1 MHPINK
7 YKNKIMAQLSDRLNR
22 LAPSA
27 TLAMSQKSSEMKAQ
41 GIDVINMSVG
51 EPDFNTPDNIKQAA
65 KKAIDE
71 NYSRYSPVPGYPDLR
86 KAIVAKLKNENGLE
100 YTTNE
105 VIVGTGGKQCVC
117 NAVLALVNPGD
128 EVIIPAL
135 QNRGLSLADAREYN
149 IIGCVEPQKAGKT
162 EGWHDAAFFN
172 MCRPLE
178 MVFSNGMDKGVQIS
192 VQTGDVT
199 EMKSFDE
206 FYDAYKK
213 QMEYCISLLVNADNA
228 IDVAH
233 AKRCPL
239 PFLSSMIDDCI
250 KRGKTVQEGG
260 AVYNFTGPQGF
271 GIANMADSLYAIRK
285 LVYEDK
291 KVSMETYKEALAW
304 NYDKGLDEKICCRYV
319 RNDSQGNAGCRNDC
333 QRRYSKSSSSDS
345 YETETFR

>member
-1 MHPINK
+1 YYN
-7 YKNKIMAQLSDRLNR
+7 
-22 LAPSA
+22 
-27 TLAMSQKSSEMKAQ
+27 
-41 GIDVINMSVG
+41 
-51 EPDFNTPDNIKQAA
+51 
-65 KKAIDE
+65 
-71 NYSRYSPVPGYPDLR
+71 
-86 KAIVAKLKNENGLE
+86 
-100 YTTNE
+100 
-105 VIVGTGGKQCVC
+105 
-117 NAVLALVNPGD
+117 D

-178 MVFSNGMDKGVQIS
+178 LVFGNGMDQGEMVGIP
-192 VQTGDVT
+192 TGDVT
-199 EMKSFDE
+199 QMETFDE

-250 KRGKTVQEGG
+250 ALGKTVQEGG

-271 GIANMADSLYAIRK
+271 GIANMADSLYAIRQ
-285 LVYEDK
+285 LVYQEK
-291 KVSMETYKEALAW
+291 KFTMEELKEALAW
-304 NYDKGLDEKICCRYV
+304 NYGKGLDEQSVKEITTGILR
-319 RNDSQGNAGCRNDC
+319 
-333 QRRYSKSSSSDS
+333 
-345 YETETFR
+345 EMT